1 MNTKFYS
8 TWKSMLLSCVFLL
21 STFLT
26 MAQDR
31 RVTGKVT
38 GADGQG
44 IPGVSVLL
52 KGTQTGVST
61 DANGSF
67 AINLKSGKDVLL
79 ISAIGYKSTE
89 VKVGTQSNV
98 DVKLAEDVS
107 ALDEVIVTGYSSSS
121 KRESTGSVST
131 IKAKDLVAVPSGNV
145 EQQLQGRASG
155 VTVIS
160 SGQPGAASLVRIHG
174 FGSFGDNNPLYIVD
188 GVPVQST
195 DFLAPGDIET
205 TTILKD
211 AAAASIYGA
220 RAANG
225 VIVYTTKK
233 GAKKARALEVTY
245 DGLYGVTDP
254 GKGQAMLNPQ
264 EQADWTWNAIRN
276 TAIADGTTPNYG
288 HPQYGTGTTAVL
300 PDYIN
305 VGGRSGVIGTVDL
318 AAEKAKYN
326 VDPNAGAIYQVV
338 KANKAGTDWYGAITR
353 MAPISRHNLGFSG
366 GTEHGR
372 YYFGLS
378 AQEQA
383 GILIYNQFKR
393 YTFRANS
400 EFDLSKHVRI
410 GENLQFTYKSVLA
423 QDNNDLLNPNR
434 SGVNTVAGEGDV
446 LSAFRMPPIIPV
458 YDEFGGYAGTAAK
471 GFNNPRNPVA
481 SRDGSKNDKSYTAN
495 GFGNIYLEIE
505 PIPNLLLKTSI
516 GGQYTNAYS
525 YSYSRLQ
532 YENSENNASFGYNE
546 FSGYQFGW
554 TFTNTINYFKQL
566 GDHKI
571 KLLGGYEA
579 LNTGFGRGI
588 SASGINPFSTDL
600 DYITMTTVSAT
611 GKIVNSY
618 INSGVTFSSMFG
630 QLDYS
635 FNDKYYFTG
644 VVRRDG
650 SSRFGINSR
659 YGVFP
664 AFSGAW
670 RISKEDFMRDLPWIS
685 DLKIKGGWG
694 QMGNS
699 NPVDPNNQY
708 SLFASNVGNSFYDIN
723 GSNTSAVSGFYK
735 SRIGNPNAK
744 WETNTTINVGFE
756 SSLLKGKWDL
766 AVDFWQRKTTDALF
780 SVPLPGVLG
789 TYAAAPAV
797 NVGTLSNRGIDIQ
810 IINRGAIAK
819 DWNYEV
825 TATGS
830 FLDNKITSF
839 APNISYLTGGTY
851 RGLTPV
857 RNQLDKPMSSFYG
870 YQVLGLF
877 NSKEEVSKSPTQ
889 LGAAPGRFR
898 YADVSGPK
906 GVPDGVID
914 ANDRTYLGSP
924 VPTFTGGMTFRVTY
938 KAFDFSTFLA
948 VSLGN
953 KIANVSKW
961 FTDFYPSFTGAA
973 VSARVKNSWT
983 PTNTN
988 TDQPIFEGAS
998 NFSTNSEFN
1007 SFYVE
1012 NGSYMRMQNISIGYN
1027 IPKNAL
1033 SKIGLKNARISGSA
1047 SNIFTITGY
1056 KGLDPSIGGAADT
1069 NFGIDIGN
1077 VPITRSYN
1085 IALNL
1090 SF

>member
-1 MNTKFYS
+1 MNTKLYS
-8 TWKSMLLSCVFLL
+8 PLKRMLLLSVFLL

-26 MAQDR
+26 FAQDR

-38 GADGQG
+38 GGDGQG

-52 KGTQTGVST
+52 KGTQTGTTT
-61 DANGSF
+61 DVNGAF
-67 AINLKSGKDVLL
+67 AISLKSGKDIL
-79 ISAIGYKSTE
+79 SFSGIGFKSTE
-89 VKVGTQSNV
+89 VSVGSQTTVNV
-98 DVKLAEDVS
+98 TLNEDVS
-107 ALDEVIVTGYSSSS
+107 SLDEVIVTGYSSSS

-131 IKAKDLVAVPSGNV
+131 IKARDLVAVPSGNV
-145 EQQLQGRASG
+145 EQQLQGRAAG

-174 FGSFGDNNPLYIVD
+174 FGSFGDNNPLYVVD
-188 GVPVQST
+188 GVPVNST
-195 DFLAPGDIET
+195 DFLAPGDIES

-233 GAKKARALEVTY
+233 GVKKARAMEVTY

-254 GKGQAMLNPQ
+254 GKGQTMLNPQ

-276 TAIADGTTPNYG
+276 TAIADGTSPNFG
-288 HPQYGTGTTAVL
+288 HPQYGSGTTAVL

-305 VGGRSGVIGTVDL
+305 VGGRSGVTGSVDL
-318 AAEKAKYN
+318 AAERLKYN
-326 VDPNAGAIYQVV
+326 VDPTAGAIYQVV

-353 MAPISRHNLGFSG
+353 SAPISRHNLGFSG
-366 GTEHGR
+366 GSETSR

-378 AQEQA
+378 SQEQA
-383 GILIYNQFKR
+383 GILIYNQFSR

-400 EFDLSKHVRI
+400 EFDLGKKVRI

-434 SGVNTVAGEGDV
+434 SGVNTQAGEGDI
-446 LSAFRMPPIIPV
+446 LTAFRMPPIIPI

-471 GFNNPRNPVA
+471 GFNNPRNAVA
-481 SRDGSKNDKSYTAN
+481 ARDGSKNDRSYTAG
-495 GFGNIYLEIE
+495 GFGNVYVEYE
-505 PIPNLLLKTSI
+505 PIPNLILKSSI
-516 GGQYTNAYS
+516 GGQYTTAS
-525 YSYSRLQ
+525 QFSYSRLQ
-532 YENSENNASFGYNE
+532 YENSENNASYGYNE
-546 FSGYQFGW
+546 FTGYNLGW
-554 TFTNTINYFKQL
+554 TFTNTASYLKQL
-566 GDHKI
+566 GNHRI
-571 KLLGGYEA
+571 KALVGYEA
-579 LNTGFGRGI
+579 LNTGAGRGI
-588 SASGINPFSTDL
+588 SGSGINPFSTDL
-600 DYITMTTVSAT
+600 NYVNLTTVSST
-611 GKIVNSY
+611 GKVVNSY
-618 INSGVTFSSMFG
+618 INPGVNFSSMFG
-630 QLDYS
+630 QLDYAFS
-635 FNDKYYFTG
+635 DKYYLTA

-670 RISKEDFMRDLPWIS
+670 RLSKEDFMKELPWIS
-685 DLKIKGGWG
+685 DLKVKGGWG

-708 SLFASNVGNSFYDIN
+708 SLYASNVNNSYYDIT
-723 GSNTSAVSGFYK
+723 GSNTSAASGFYRN
-735 SRIGNPNAK
+735 RIGNPNAK

-756 SSLLKGKWDL
+756 SSLLRGKWDV
-766 AVDFWQRKTTDALF
+766 AVDLWSRKTTDALF

-789 TYAAAPAV
+789 NFAAAPAV
-797 NVGTLSNRGIDIQ
+797 NVGTLSNQGIDIQ
-810 IINRGAIAK
+810 IINRGKITK

-839 APNISYLTGGTY
+839 APGIDYLTGGTY

-857 RNQLDKPMSSFYG
+857 RNQLDRPMSSFFG
-870 YQVLGLF
+870 YQVAGLF
-877 NSKEEVSKSPTQ
+877 NSTAEVASAPTQ
-889 LGAAPGRFR
+889 LGAGLGRFR
-898 YADVSGPK
+898 YVDTNG
-906 GVPDGVID
+906 DGKID
-914 ANDRTYLGSP
+914 ASDRTYLGSP

-983 PTNTN
+983 PTNPN

-1012 NGSYMRMQNISIGYN
+1012 NGSYLRMQNISIGYT
-1027 IPKNAL
+1027 IPKATL
-1033 SKIGLKNARISGSA
+1033 AKVGLKTARISGST

-1077 VPITRSYN
+1077 VPITRSFN
-1085 IALNL
+1085 VALNL
-1090 SF
+1090 GF

>member
-1 MNTKFYS
+1 
-8 TWKSMLLSCVFLL
+8 MLGVFFL
-21 STFLT
+21 STILT
-26 MAQDR
+26 FAQDR

-38 GADGQG
+38 GGDGQG

-52 KGTQTGVST
+52 KGTQTGTTT
-61 DANGSF
+61 DASGAF
-67 AINLKSGKDVLL
+67 AINLKSGKDVL
-79 ISAIGYKSTE
+79 SFSGIGFKSLE
-89 VKVGTQSNV
+89 VNVGSQSSVNV
-98 DVKLAEDVS
+98 TLNEDVS
-107 ALDEVIVTGYSSSS
+107 SLDEVVVTGYSSSS

-174 FGSFGDNNPLYIVD
+174 FGSFGDNNPLYVVD
-188 GVPVQST
+188 GVPVNST
-195 DFLAPGDIET
+195 DFLAPGDIES

-233 GAKKARALEVTY
+233 GVKKSRALEVTY

-254 GKGQAMLNPQ
+254 GHGQTMLNPQ

-305 VGGRSGVIGTVDL
+305 VGGRSGVTGSVDL
-318 AAEKAKYN
+318 AAEKLKYN
-326 VDPNAGAIYQVV
+326 VDPTAGAIYQVV

-366 GTEHGR
+366 GSETSR
-372 YYFGLS
+372 FYFGLS
-378 AQEQA
+378 SQEQA
-383 GILIYNQFKR
+383 GILINNQFSR

-400 EFDLSKHVRI
+400 EFDLGKKVRI

-434 SGVNTVAGEGDV
+434 SGVNTQAGEGDI
-446 LSAFRMPPIIPV
+446 LTAFRMPPIIPI

-471 GFNNPRNPVA
+471 GFNNPRNAVA
-481 SRDGSKNDKSYTAN
+481 ARDGSKNDRSYTAG
-495 GFGNIYLEIE
+495 GFGNVYVEFE
-505 PIPNLLLKTSI
+505 PIQNLILKSSI
-516 GGQYTNAYS
+516 GGQYTTAS
-525 YSYSRLQ
+525 QFSYSRLQ
-532 YENSENNASFGYNE
+532 YENSENNASYGYNE
-546 FSGYQFGW
+546 FTGYNFAW
-554 TFTNTINYFKQL
+554 TFTNTASYLKQL
-566 GDHKI
+566 NNHKI
-571 KLLGGYEA
+571 KALVGYEA
-579 LNTGFGRGI
+579 LNTGSGRGI
-588 SASGINPFSTDL
+588 SGSGINPFSTDL
-600 DYITMTTVSAT
+600 NYVNLSTVSST
-611 GKIVNSY
+611 GKSVNSY
-618 INSGVTFSSMFG
+618 INSGVNFSSMFG

-635 FNDKYYFTG
+635 FNDKYYLTA

-670 RISKEDFMRDLPWIS
+670 RLSKEDFMKELPWIN

-708 SLFASNVGNSFYDIN
+708 SLYASNVNDSYYDIN
-723 GSNTSAVSGFYK
+723 GSNTSATSGFYRN
-735 SRIGNPNAK
+735 RIGNPNAK
-744 WETNTTINVGFE
+744 WETNTTVNVGFE
-756 SSLLKGKWDL
+756 SSLLRGSWDV
-766 AVDFWQRKTTDALF
+766 AVDLWSRKTTDALF

-789 TYAAAPAV
+789 NYAAAPAV
-797 NVGTLSNRGIDIQ
+797 NVGTLSNQGVDIQ
-810 IINRGAIAK
+810 IINRGKITR

-839 APNISYLTGGTY
+839 APGIDYLTGGTY

-870 YQVLGLF
+870 YQVIGLF
-877 NSKEEVSKSPTQ
+877 NSTAEVSSAPTQ
-889 LGAAPGRFR
+889 LGSGLGRFR
-898 YADVSGPK
+898 YADING
-906 GVPDGVID
+906 DGKID
-914 ANDRTYLGSP
+914 ASDRTYLGSP
-924 VPTFTGGMTFRVTY
+924 VPTFTGGMTFRVSY

-953 KIANVSKW
+953 KIANNSKW

-998 NFSTNSEFN
+998 NFSTNSDFN

-1012 NGSYMRMQNISIGYN
+1012 NGSYLRMQNISIGYT
-1027 IPKNAL
+1027 IPKAVL
-1033 SKIGLKNARISGSA
+1033 SKVGLKTARISGSA

-1077 VPITRSYN
+1077 VPITRSFN
-1085 IALNL
+1085 VALNL
-1090 SF
+1090 GF

>member
-8 TWKSMLLSCVFLL
+8 PIKRMLLLGVFLL

-26 MAQDR
+26 FAQDR

-38 GADGQG
+38 GGDGQG

-52 KGTQTGVST
+52 KGTQTGTTT
-61 DANGSF
+61 DANGAF
-67 AINLKSGKDVLL
+67 AVNLKSGKDVL
-79 ISAIGYKSTE
+79 SFSGIGFKSTE
-89 VKVGTQSNV
+89 VKVGTQSSVNV
-98 DVKLAEDVS
+98 TLNEDIS
-107 ALDEVIVTGYSSSS
+107 SLDEIVVTGYSSSS

-131 IKAKDLVAVPSGNV
+131 IKAKDLIAVPSGNV
-145 EQQLQGRASG
+145 EQQLQGRAAG

-174 FGSFGDNNPLYIVD
+174 FGSFGDNNPLYVVD
-188 GVPVQST
+188 GVPVNST
-195 DFLAPGDIET
+195 DFLAPGDIES

-233 GAKKARALEVTY
+233 GVKKARAMEVTY

-254 GKGQAMLNPQ
+254 GHGQTMLNPQ

-276 TAIADGTTPNYG
+276 TSIADGTTPNFG
-288 HPQYGTGTTAVL
+288 HPQYGSGTSPVL

-305 VGGRSGVIGTVDL
+305 VGGRSGVTGSVDL
-318 AAEKAKYN
+318 AAERLKYN
-326 VDPNAGAIYQVV
+326 VDPTAGAIYQVV

-353 MAPISRHNLGFSG
+353 SAPISRHNLGFSG
-366 GTEHGR
+366 GSETSR

-378 AQEQA
+378 SQEQA
-383 GILIYNQFKR
+383 GILIYNQFSR

-400 EFDLSKHVRI
+400 EFDLGKKVRI

-434 SGVNTVAGEGDV
+434 SGVNTQAGEGDI
-446 LSAFRMPPIIPV
+446 LTAFRMPPIIPI

-471 GFNNPRNPVA
+471 GFNNPRNAVA
-481 SRDGSKNDKSYTAN
+481 ARDGSKNDRSYTAG
-495 GFGNIYLEIE
+495 GFGNLYVEYE
-505 PIPNLLLKTSI
+505 PIPNLILKSSI
-516 GGQYTNAYS
+516 GGQYTTAS
-525 YSYSRLQ
+525 QFSYSRLQ
-532 YENSENNASFGYNE
+532 YENSENNASYGYNE
-546 FSGYQFGW
+546 FTGYNLGW
-554 TFTNTINYFKQL
+554 TFTNTASYLKQL
-566 GDHKI
+566 GNHKI
-571 KLLGGYEA
+571 KALVGLEA
-579 LNTGFGRGI
+579 LNTGSGRGI
-588 SASGINPFSTDL
+588 SGSGINPFSTDL
-600 DYITMTTVSAT
+600 NYVNLSTVSST
-611 GKIVNSY
+611 GKVVNSY
-618 INSGVTFSSMFG
+618 INPGVTFSSMFG

-635 FNDKYYFTG
+635 FNDKYYLTG

-670 RISKEDFMRDLPWIS
+670 RLSKEDFMKELPWIS

-708 SLFASNVGNSFYDIN
+708 SLYASNVGNSYYDIT
-723 GSNTSAVSGFYK
+723 GSNTSATSGFYRN
-735 SRIGNPNAK
+735 RIGNPNAK

-756 SSLLKGKWDL
+756 SSLLRGKWDV
-766 AVDFWQRKTTDALF
+766 AVDFWSRKTTDALF

-789 TYAAAPAV
+789 NYAAAPAV
-797 NVGTLSNRGIDIQ
+797 NVGTLSNQGIDIQ
-810 IINRGAIAK
+810 IINRGSLAK
-819 DWNYEV
+819 NWNYEV

-839 APNISYLTGGTY
+839 APGIDYLTGGTY

-857 RNQLDKPMSSFYG
+857 RNQLNYPMSSFFG
-870 YQVLGLF
+870 YKVTGLF
-877 NSKEEVSKSPTQ
+877 NSTAEVASAPTQ
-889 LGAAPGRFR
+889 LGAGLGRFR
-898 YADVSGPK
+898 YADVNG
-906 GVPDGVID
+906 DGKID
-914 ANDRTYLGSP
+914 AADRTYLGSP
-924 VPTFTGGMTFRVTY
+924 VPTFTGGMTFRVSY

-988 TDQPIFEGAS
+988 TEQPIFEGAS

-1012 NGSYMRMQNISIGYN
+1012 NGSYLRMQNISIGYT
-1027 IPKNAL
+1027 IPKSTLA
-1033 SKIGLKNARISGSA
+1033 KVGLKTARISGSA

-1077 VPITRSYN
+1077 VPITRSFN
-1085 IALNL
+1085 VALNL
-1090 SF
+1090 GF

>member
-1 MNTKFYS
+1 MKNKLLNYFKHVCVLS
-8 TWKSMLLSCVFLL
+8 IMLLYAV
-21 STFLT
+21 STV
-26 MAQDR
+26 AQDKK
-31 RVTGKVT
+31 VTGKVV
-38 GADGQG
+38 GVDNQG
-44 IPGVSVLL
+44 IPGVSIVI
-52 KGTQTGVST
+52 KGTRTGTTS
-61 DANGSF
+61 DANGNFS
-67 AINLKSGKDVLL
+67 INSKSSNDVLQL
-79 ISAIGYKSTE
+79 SGIGYKAKE
-89 VKVGTQSNV
+89 VNLAGQTSINV
-98 DVKLAEDVS
+98 T
-107 ALDEVIVTGYSSSS
+107 LDEDIAALEEVVVTGYSSSS
-121 KRESTGSVST
+121 KKESTGSVAT
-131 IKAKDLVAVPSGNV
+131 IKSKDLVMVPSGNV

-174 FGSFGDNNPLYIVD
+174 FGSFSNNNPLYVVD

-195 DFLAPGDIET
+195 DFLAPGDIEST
-205 TTILKD
+205 SILKD

-233 GAKKARALEVTY
+233 GTKRARSLEVTY

-276 TAIADGTTPNYG
+276 TATANGTTPAYS
-288 HPQYGTGTTAVL
+288 HPQYGTGTSAVL
-300 PDYIN
+300 PDYLN
-305 VGGRSGVIGTVDL
+305 VGGRSGVIGSVDL
-318 AAEKAKYN
+318 ASEKLKYN
-326 VDPNAGAIYQVV
+326 IDPTAGAIYQVV

-366 GTEHGR
+366 GTENGR

-383 GILIYNQFKR
+383 GILIYNKFSR

-400 EFDLSKHVRI
+400 EFDLSKKVRI

-423 QDNNDLLNPNR
+423 QDGNDLLNPTN
-434 SGVNTVAGEGDV
+434 SGLSTVAGEGDI
-446 LSAFRMPPIIPV
+446 LSAFRMSPIIPI

-481 SRDGSKNDKSYTAN
+481 SRDGSKNDRSYTAN
-495 GFGNIYLEIE
+495 GFGNIYLEYE
-505 PIPNLLLKTSI
+505 PITNLVLRSSI
-516 GGQYTNAYS
+516 GGQYSNAYQ
-525 YSYSRLQ
+525 YAYSRLQ

-546 FSGYQFGW
+546 SSGYQFSW
-554 TFTNTINYFKQL
+554 TFTNTINYQKQI

-571 KLLGGYEA
+571 KALVGYEA
-579 LNTGFGRGI
+579 LNTGSGRGM
-588 SASGINPFSTDL
+588 SASGINPFSTDIN
-600 DYITMTTVSAT
+600 YITMTTVSST
-611 GKIVNSY
+611 GKVVNSY
-618 INSGVTFSSMFG
+618 INPGITFASVFG
-630 QLDYS
+630 QLDYNLS
-635 FNDKYYFTG
+635 DKYYVSG

-650 SSRFGINSR
+650 SSRFGINNR

-670 RISKEDFMRDLPWIS
+670 RVSKEDFMRDLPWIS

-699 NPVDPNNQY
+699 NSVDPNNQY
-708 SLFASNVGNSFYDIN
+708 SLYAANVGNSYYDIN
-723 GSNTSAVSGFYK
+723 GSNTSAVSGFYR

-744 WETNTTINVGFE
+744 WETNTTTNIGFE
-756 SSLLKGKWDL
+756 SSLFRGKWDL
-766 AVDFWQRKTTDALF
+766 AVDLWNRETTDALF
-780 SVPLPGVLG
+780 NVPLPGVLG
-789 TYAAAPAV
+789 NYAAAPAV
-797 NVGTLSNRGIDIQ
+797 NVGTLSNKGIDIQ
-810 IINRGAIAK
+810 IINRGNIIK
-819 DWNYEV
+819 DLNYEV

-839 APNISYLTGGTY
+839 APNITYLPGTTY

-857 RNQLDKPMSSFYG
+857 QNQLNYPMSAFYG
-870 YQVLGLF
+870 YKVIGLF
-877 NSKEEVSKSPTQ
+877 NSTSEVASAPKQT
-889 LGAAPGRFR
+889 GAGLGRFR
-898 YADVSGPK
+898 YADVNG
-906 GVPDGVID
+906 DGIID

-924 VPTFTGGMTFRVTY
+924 VPVFTGGMTIRLTY
-938 KAFDFSTFLA
+938 KAFDFSTFMA

-961 FTDFYPSFTGAA
+961 YTDFYPSFTGAA

-988 TDQPIFEGAS
+988 TDQPIFEGES
-998 NFSTNSEFN
+998 GFSTNGEFN

-1012 NGSYMRMQNISIGYN
+1012 NGNYLRMQNMSLGYT
-1027 IPKNAL
+1027 IPKNVL
-1033 SKIGLKNARISGSA
+1033 TKIGLKSARVSASA
-1047 SNIFTITGY
+1047 SNIFTITSY
-1056 KGLDPSIGGAADT
+1056 KGLDPSVGGAADT

-1085 IALNL
+1085 LALSL

>member
-8 TWKSMLLSCVFLL
+8 PLKSLLLLCVLLL
-21 STFLT
+21 STLLT
-26 MAQDR
+26 FAQDSAEHR
-31 RVTGKVT
+31 QVTGKVT
-38 GADGQG
+38 GSDGQG
-44 IPGVSVLL
+44 IPGVSVLV
-52 KGTQTGVST
+52 KGTQHGTST
-61 DANGSF
+61 DA
-67 AINLKSGKDVLL
+67 SGNFTLGLRDEKDVLL
-79 ISAIGYKSTE
+79 FSGIGYKSSE
-89 VKVGTQSNV
+89 MKVGTQSSINV
-98 DVKLAEDVS
+98 TMNENVAS
-107 ALDEVIVTGYSSSS
+107 LDEVVVTGYSSSS

-131 IKAKDLVAVPSGNV
+131 IKAKDLALIPSGNV

-174 FGSFGDNNPLYIVD
+174 FGSFGDNNPLYVID

-233 GAKKARALEVTY
+233 GSKRARPMEVTY

-254 GKGQAMLNPQ
+254 GHGQTLLNPQ

-276 TAIADGTTPNYG
+276 TAIDQGLSPVFNN
-288 HPQYGTGTTAVL
+288 PQYGTGSSPVL

-305 VGGRSGVIGTVDL
+305 VGGRSGVIGSLDL
-318 AAEKAKYN
+318 AAEKLKYN
-326 VDPNAGAIYQVV
+326 INPNAGAIYQVV

-353 MAPISRHNLGFSG
+353 SAPISRHNLGFSG
-366 GTEHGR
+366 GSETSR

-378 AQEQA
+378 SQEQA
-383 GILIYNQFKR
+383 GILIYNQFSR

-400 EFDLSKHVRI
+400 EFDLSKKVRI
-410 GENLQFTYKSVLA
+410 GENLQFTYKSIQA
-423 QDNNDLLNPNR
+423 QDNLDLLNPNR
-434 SGVNTVAGEGDV
+434 SGVNTQAGEGTI
-446 LSAFRMPPIIPV
+446 LSAFRMPPIIPI
-458 YDEFGGYAGTAAK
+458 YDEFGGYGGTAAK
-471 GFNNPRNPVA
+471 GFNNPANPVA
-481 SRDGSKNDKSYTAN
+481 SRDGNKNDRNFSAN
-495 GFGNIYLEIE
+495 AFGNIYVEYE
-505 PIPNLLLKTSI
+505 PIHNLILRSSI
-516 GGQYTNAYS
+516 GGQYTNVYQNAYS
-525 YSYSRLQ
+525 RQ
-532 YENSENNASFGYNE
+532 TYENSENNASYGYNE
-546 FSGYQFGW
+546 SSGYQFGW
-554 TFTNTINYFKQL
+554 TFTNTASYLHQF

-571 KLLGGYEA
+571 KALIGLEA
-579 LNTGFGRGI
+579 LNTGAGRFMTG
-588 SASGINPFSTDL
+588 SGINPFSTDL
-600 DYITMTTVSAT
+600 NYVTLSTLSST
-611 GKIVNSY
+611 GKTVNSY
-618 INSGVTFSSMFG
+618 LNPGVTFASMFG

-635 FNDKYYFTG
+635 YNDKYYLTG
-644 VVRRDG
+644 VIRRDG

-670 RISKEDFMRDLPWIS
+670 RLSKEDFMKDLPWIN

-708 SLFASNVGNSFYDIN
+708 SLYAANVGNSYYDIT
-723 GSNTSAVSGFYK
+723 GSNTSAAAGFYR

-744 WETNTTINVGFE
+744 WETNTTVNIGIE
-756 SSLLKGKWDL
+756 SSLFKGKWDVGIDL
-766 AVDFWQRKTTDALF
+766 WSRKTTDALF
-780 SVPLPGVLG
+780 SVPLVGLLG
-789 TYAAAPAV
+789 SYAAAPAV
-797 NVGTLSNRGIDIQ
+797 NVGTLSNQGIDIQ
-810 IINRGAIAK
+810 IINRGSLAK
-819 DWNYEV
+819 NWRYEV
-825 TATGS
+825 TAVGS

-839 APNISYLTGGTY
+839 APGTDYLSGPTY

-857 RNQLDKPMSSFYG
+857 RNQLGRPMSAYYG
-870 YQVLGLF
+870 YKVIGLF
-877 NSKEEVSKSPTQ
+877 NSKAEAASAPTQ
-889 LGAAPGRFR
+889 LGAGAGRFR
-898 YADVSGPK
+898 YADTNG
-906 GVPDGVID
+906 DGKID
-914 ANDRTYLGSP
+914 ADDRTYLGSP
-924 VPTFTGGMTFRVTY
+924 VPTFTGGMTFKVYY
-938 KAFDFSTFLA
+938 KSFDFSTYLA

-953 KIANVSKW
+953 KIANLSKW

-1012 NGSYMRMQNISIGYN
+1012 DGSYLRMQNISVGYT
-1027 IPKNAL
+1027 IPKAAL
-1033 SKIGLKNARISGSA
+1033 AKIGLKTARISGSA

-1056 KGLDPSIGGAADT
+1056 KGLDPSVGGAADT

-1077 VPITRSYN
+1077 VPITKSFN
-1085 IALNL
+1085 VALNL
-1090 SF
+1090 GF